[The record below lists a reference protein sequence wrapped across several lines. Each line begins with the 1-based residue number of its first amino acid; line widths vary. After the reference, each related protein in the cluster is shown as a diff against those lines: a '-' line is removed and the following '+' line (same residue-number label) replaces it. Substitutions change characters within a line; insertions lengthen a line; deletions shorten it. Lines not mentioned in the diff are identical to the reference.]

1 MGSYCV
7 YYDCLT
13 STTTNTIQYTM
24 TLTILAYAIVIIAAI
39 GLLSNFLF
47 IFFMD
52 ENDKLNE
59 DISKCPYLN
68 GEKDDL

>member
-1 MGSYCV
+1 MTYI
-7 YYDCLT
+7 LP
-13 STTTNTIQYTM
+13 TIIV
-24 TLTILAYAIVIIAAI
+24 TLAAI

-68 GEKDDL
+68 GERDDF

>member
-1 MGSYCV
+1 MGENGVCCY
-7 YYDCLT
+7 CLT
-13 STTTNTIQYTM
+13 STTTNTISHTM
-24 TLTILAYAIVIIAAI
+24 TYTILAYTIVIIAAI

-68 GEKDDL
+68 GEKDGL

>member
-1 MGSYCV
+1 
-7 YYDCLT
+7 
-13 STTTNTIQYTM
+13 M
-24 TLTILAYAIVIIAAI
+24 TYTILAYTIVIIAAI

-52 ENDKLNE
+52 ENDKLNGDISK

-68 GEKDDL
+68 GEKDGL